1 MIRNNCGKY
10 TYTMERRSNLPAVVF
25 PEGYDRSNLLEIST
39 IGESF
44 AVFLNTETMETVRC
58 ETFYKQLLKEQE
70 SWVETL

>member
-1 MIRNNCGKY
+1 MTLHNK
-10 TYTMERRSNLPAVVF
+10 TKTKWTMERRGSQPPAFF
-25 PEGYDRSNLLEIST
+25 PEGYDRSDLLEIST

-44 AVFLNTETMETVRC
+44 AVFLNTETMEIVRC